1 MHAAGALF
9 TVTTSMQALIDENWS
24 TVGVLV
30 SAAFRLEFK
39 HPEVLS
45 ARDKLEYRVA
55 VFHCGERL
63 QAAVQVGRR
72 RCAARRS
79 GPLFSTN
86 RRVPQA
92 VGDGD
97 ELRAAMQEALELKMT
112 ADRHALIRR

>member
-1 MHAAGALF
+1 
-9 TVTTSMQALIDENWS
+9 MQALIDENWS

-63 QAAVQVGRR
+63 QAAVQV
-72 RCAARRS
+72 ARAVLQDLAVL
-79 GPLFSTN
+79 LFSTASASAAGCGW
-86 RRVPQA
+86 RR
-92 VGDGD
+92 
-97 ELRAAMQEALELKMT
+97 
-112 ADRHALIRR
+112 